1 MTTREQLVEK
11 CKRLSTEVANKAGG
25 SPHAFRALSELD
37 AAIEELAASLPSQD
51 ESGRRALAN
60 FVRDGIASFIGD
72 NWPNRKH
79 TLEEIETGVRAIEI
93 NPPASP
99 EAPAAPKDHEIR
111 ELVNKLTEVARDYHA
126 TEQLRERIAGL
137 VVPLARGVAL
147 TAPPSP
153 AAPQGVQ
160 AEPVHWRA
168 VLDEG
173 QREQQLKT
181 TLHVVGFRDRRAAEG
196 WIAQELDFGGWKYTL
211 EPLYAAPPSPPAVQP
226 ASPAYEGIEDDLYHL
241 RRHIEGKSV
250 YGSAYALGWLSNI
263 ERALAKPAVSPDV
276 QELVEVLRG
285 AVDMAWAEDSHQVE
299 FDGTVVFGPGYD
311 FEGPDGHR
319 RIEFLGEVECI
330 VWPKRGGNWSAY
342 CTHEGNTWF
351 ERFATAE
358 DAKEACMRLLDKV
371 IPEHPAMKARAT
383 LSKYGSKQ

>member
-1 MTTREQLVEK
+1 
-11 CKRLSTEVANKAGG
+11 VANKAGG

-137 VVPLARGVAL
+137 VVPFARGVATNKGDAVKATVSPPPSL
-147 TAPPSP
+147 LGGFDLLIDGEAGKTLLGHLAPDLSPSEYGPACPVVLSYCNGHSGPGLYASDPAYPDEGSVLIITAPVYT
-153 AAPQGVQ
+153 Q
-160 AEPVHWRA
+160 E
-168 VLDEG
+168 
-173 QREQQLKT
+173 
-181 TLHVVGFRDRRAAEG
+181 
-196 WIAQELDFGGWKYTL
+196 ELDAAKARSIETAAAIEAACADDGD
-211 EPLYAAPPSPPAVQP
+211 PLPPTSPPAVQP
-226 ASPAYEGIEDDLYHL
+226 ETGI
-241 RRHIEGKSV
+241 SQ
-250 YGSAYALGWLSNI
+250 
-263 ERALAKPAVSPDV
+263 ERAELVAAWNDLPDALRCHPRLKRLYRAVHAIPSAVSPDV
-276 QELVEVLRG
+276 QELL
-285 AVDMAWAEDSHQVE
+285 
-299 FDGTVVFGPGYD
+299 TI
-311 FEGPDGHR
+311 
-319 RIEFLGEVECI
+319 IEMLCNGIEWNIE
-330 VWPKRGGNWSAY
+330 NH
-342 CTHEGNTWF
+342 HEEMTQAD
-351 ERFATAE
+351 E
-358 DAKEACMRLLDKV
+358 EAL
-371 IPEHPAMKARAT
+371 AQGRAA